1 MCHILGIIQYVAFA
15 DWLLDLNNMHLKFFH
30 VFLWLISFYHWIISH
45 CMDVSVCLSIY
56 HLKDILIAFKFWR
69 LIVNVFI
76 ERYTLFLGL
85 KCLFI
90 YYDLITKPLITIEV
104 LKLPYCVIKQGRKC
118 LLGKDTEF
126 FSVHLNSYL

>member
-1 MCHILGIIQYVAFA
+1 
-15 DWLLDLNNMHLKFFH
+15 
-30 VFLWLISFYHWIISH
+30 
-45 CMDVSVCLSIY
+45 MDVPVCLSIY

-69 LIVNVFI
+69 LTVNVFI

-85 KCLFI
+85 KCLFL

-104 LKLPYCVIKQGRKC
+104 LKLPYWVIKQGRNC
-118 LLGKDTEF
+118 LLGKDTEY

>member
-1 MCHILGIIQYVAFA
+1 MCHIIGIIQYVAFA
-15 DWLLDLNNMHLKFFH
+15 DWLLDLSNMHLRFPH
-30 VFLWLISFYHWIISH
+30 VLLWLISFYHWIISH
-45 CMDVSVCLSIY
+45 CMDVPVCLSIY

-69 LIVNVFI
+69 LTVNVFI

-85 KCLFI
+85 KCLFL

-104 LKLPYCVIKQGRKC
+104 LKLPYWVIKQGRNC
-118 LLGKDTEF
+118 LLGKDTEY

>member
-1 MCHILGIIQYVAFA
+1 
-15 DWLLDLNNMHLKFFH
+15 
-30 VFLWLISFYHWIISH
+30 
-45 CMDVSVCLSIY
+45 MDVPVCLSIY

-69 LIVNVFI
+69 LTVNVFI

-85 KCLFI
+85 KCLFL

-104 LKLPYCVIKQGRKC
+104 LKLPYWIIKQGRNC

-126 FSVHLNSYL
+126 FFCTSEFIPLAVYS